1 MSVITKI
8 GTFFRNNGGKILRKG
23 IGLGTLAYVAYD
35 ANYLGKMQADLYASG
50 KDAKAVSY
58 YLNNDMYTS
67 KMSKTQ
73 EKLRHKSL
81 TMEMDFRG
89 RRIFNSVVGYLKGF
103 FGMLISHVVP
113 LGLGAAALFSKS
125 KKVSKLSVIGLGIY
139 AGLHI
144 LTDFFGLGT
153 PKNQTPLV

>member
-8 GTFFRNNGGKILRKG
+8 GTFFKNNGGKILCKG
-23 IGLGTLAYVAYD
+23 VGLGALGYVAYD
-35 ANYLGKMQADLYASG
+35 AHYLGKLQADLYASER
-50 KDAKAVSY
+50 DARAVSR

-89 RRIFNSVVGYLKGF
+89 RRIFNSVVGYIKGF
-103 FGMLISHVVP
+103 VSMMVSHVVP
-113 LGLGAAALFSKS
+113 LGLGALALFSKS
-125 KKVSKLSVIGLGIY
+125 KKVSKLSVLGLGVY
-139 AGLHI
+139 AGLHV

-153 PKNQTPLV
+153 PKNQSPLV